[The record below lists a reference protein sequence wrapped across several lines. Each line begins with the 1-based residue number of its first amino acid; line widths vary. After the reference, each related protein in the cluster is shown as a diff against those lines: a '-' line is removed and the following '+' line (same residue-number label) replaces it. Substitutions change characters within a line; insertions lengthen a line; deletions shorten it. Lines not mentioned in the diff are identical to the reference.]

1 MLAFIVSYL
10 LSNQELTKK
19 ITNGAHSSVVPN
31 YSKSDNCSGTACF
44 LPAAYCCR
52 QKQKLTSL
60 QQNCQIFTLAQ
71 VAGSRRQRMPA
82 LQWRFSLQVISIVF
96 ALIQNGLN
104 YYLHFYQLP
113 QMTP

>member
-1 MLAFIVSYL
+1 
-10 LSNQELTKK
+10 
-19 ITNGAHSSVVPN
+19 
-31 YSKSDNCSGTACF
+31 
-44 LPAAYCCR
+44 
-52 QKQKLTSL
+52 
-60 QQNCQIFTLAQ
+60 
-71 VAGSRRQRMPA
+71 MPA